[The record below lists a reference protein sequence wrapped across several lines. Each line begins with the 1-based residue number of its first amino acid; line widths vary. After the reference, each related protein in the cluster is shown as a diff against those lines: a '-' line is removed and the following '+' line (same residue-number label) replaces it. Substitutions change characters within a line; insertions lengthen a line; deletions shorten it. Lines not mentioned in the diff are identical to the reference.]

1 MLRTKL
7 FCRFLCLALACLIL
21 GGCALGPGSGSSE
34 YYTDETGWTDG
45 PDESAEPTATTGPAL
60 SAPPDGDPKNVS
72 ARGSY
77 YGTVDPD
84 SVIATIGEDALAEGQ
99 LQLYYGLAVNSW
111 RDSGSVLSP
120 DWSLPLDVQKYPL
133 GGDIVTWQQF
143 FLQQAL
149 DTWQLHTALIRHSA
163 TAVMNLD
170 PEYKPYTSHHETYT
184 KEGMPALEYLYGW
197 DPSYKLNDLNATFIE
212 ELPSLLTELGGADS
226 LAAALGG
233 SAVNGDDLLAVAQR
247 LNEAYAYFIWARKQ
261 AMPLVEEPVTGDT
274 VTFRHVLLIPEDGDW
289 DACEQKANDLLTA
302 YRNGR
307 LPDEARFGVVA
318 NKNSADEG
326 SRLNGGLYEYVSQ
339 GQMVEALDAWLFDPA
354 RTSGE
359 IGILRSDL
367 GVHIVY
373 FCGMYAAPNHASYS
387 RDLLDEAVSQYPM
400 TVSYVDID
408 LEKMPDDGSLTLDRL
423 LYPDIAHEYIT
434 DYPLYFQQD
443 FPTAM
448 YGDYPLATWGCGITT
463 LAMMASYM
471 ADEWLTPPYLAS
483 LYGNYC
489 YRSGTDTNLIADA
502 APELGFYVYWL
513 GYQWGTSKEHLEQ
526 GYNIMNLQNKGYFTR
541 GGHYL
546 ILREQYE
553 DGFLSIRDSNIFNYC
568 KLHPHADDR
577 FEWVDVYK
585 AGAMYWSFEPKITR
599 IPACSRCGGETGLA
613 APEGLLLSDY
623 TCSRC
628 IDATARMND
637 FLHR

>member
-1 MLRTKL
+1 MLRSKL
-7 FCRFLCLALACLIL
+7 FCRLLSLALACLIMS
-21 GGCALGPGSGSSE
+21 GCALIPGPGTE
-34 YYTDETGWTDG
+34 PTG
-45 PDESAEPTATTGPAL
+45 EPTAETDWSADAGETTEAPRPTL
-60 SAPPDGDPKNVS
+60 NAPPDGDPKNVS

-77 YGTVDPD
+77 AGTVTPD
-84 SVIATIGEDALAEGQ
+84 AVIATSGDDSLTEGE
-99 LQLYYGLAVNSW
+99 LQLYYGLAVNTW
-111 RDSGSVLSP
+111 REGGMVPCP
-120 DWSLPLDVQKYPL
+120 DWTLPLDVQKYPL
-133 GGDIVTWQQF
+133 GGDAVTWQQF

-149 DTWQLHTALIRHSA
+149 DTWHMHLSLIRHSA
-163 TAVMNLD
+163 TAVMYLD
-170 PEYKPYTSHHETYT
+170 PEYKPYPSHHETYL
-184 KEGMPALEYLYGW
+184 KEDMPALEDLYGW
-197 DPSYKLNDLNATFIE
+197 DPSYKLNDMNAAFME
-212 ELPSLLTELGGADS
+212 SLPDLLESLGGADS

-233 SAVNGDDLLAVAQR
+233 SAVNGQQLLTVAQR
-247 LNEAYAYFIWARKQ
+247 MNEAYAYFIWARKQ
-261 AMPLVEEPVTGDT
+261 ATPMKEEAVAGNT
-274 VTFRHVLLIPEDGDW
+274 VTFRHVLLIPENGDW
-289 DACEQKANDLLTA
+289 DACEKLANELLTA

-318 NKNSADEG
+318 NKNSADYG

-339 GQMVEALDAWLFDPA
+339 GQMTDALDAWLFDPS
-354 RTSGE
+354 RTPGE

-373 FCGMYAAPNHASYS
+373 FRGMFSAPDRSSYS
-387 RDLLDEAVSQYPM
+387 RDLIGEAISQYPM
-400 TVSYVDID
+400 TVNYVDID
-408 LEKMPDDGSLTLDRL
+408 LEKMPDEGSVSMAQL
-423 LYPDIAHEYIT
+423 LYPDIGHEYIT

-471 ADEWLTPPYLAS
+471 ADDWLTPPLLAKE
-483 LYGNYC
+483 YGDYC

-585 AGAMYWSFEPKITR
+585 AGAMYWTFEPKITH

-613 APEGLLLSDY
+613 APEGLLQTDY
-623 TCSRC
+623 ICSKC
-628 IDATARMND
+628 LDATARMSE
-637 FLHR
+637 FLY